1 MLKLRDV
8 NIEMSLIDYLKRP
21 LIEINNHFFI
31 KNAIH
36 DHENTMLTIN
46 EYLVL
51 AFMEYF
57 IILSSC
63 FLLILLFFSNAGGA
77 RVLKKPYL
85 RGDAI

>member
-1 MLKLRDV
+1 MLHFRDLNLQMGLV
-8 NIEMSLIDYLKRP
+8 DYLKRP
-21 LIEINNHFFI
+21 LIEIYDHFFI
-31 KNAIH
+31 KSGI
-36 DHENTMLTIN
+36 DHHQNTMLTIN
-46 EYLVL
+46 EYLIL

-57 IILSSC
+57 MLLSSC

>member
-1 MLKLRDV
+1 MLHFRDV
-8 NIEMSLIDYLKRP
+8 NIEMGLVDYLKKP
-21 LIEINNHFFI
+21 LIEIKEHFFI
-31 KNAIH
+31 KSGI
-36 DHENTMLTIN
+36 DHHQNTLLTIN

-51 AFMEYF
+51 VSMEYF
-57 IILSSC
+57 MFLSSC